1 MTGVICFTVEVALT
15 YFKLSVISVTPS
27 KIKNTNH
34 LRGSEGGG
42 ERVFHVSCGLNLH

>member
-15 YFKLSVISVTPS
+15 YFKLSVVSVTPS

-34 LRGSEGGG
+34 LRGSEGGEGGG
-42 ERVFHVSCGLNLH
+42 EEGFLMSVVG